1 MRKTTEVYG
10 VYDDNFNVAFPAAIS
25 MNASVHEEAK
35 LMEHPLEDGS
45 TIADHRV
52 IMPTEIELVVFL
64 PADTFQDTYNNIRQ
78 AFHGE
83 QLYTVHLATGMYSR
97 MALQAMPHEETPEQ
111 AGSIAIALQLK
122 EARIITTQ
130 YQALPPRKVKDPKD
144 TSTVNRG
151 EQQPQQ
157 PKTGAKQVGGWVG
170 EKAKKILTPDFRMK

>member
-25 MNASVHEEAK
+25 MKASVSEEAK

-52 IMPTEIELVVFL
+52 IQPVEIELIVFL
-64 PADTFQDTYNNIRQ
+64 PDDTFKDTYSNIRQ

-122 EARIITTQ
+122 EAQIVTTQ

-144 TSTVNRG
+144 TSTVHRG
-151 EQQPQQ
+151 EQQPV
-157 PKTGAKQVGGWVG
+157 PVKNETIVKKGVDWLGG
-170 EKAKKILTPDFRMK
+170 KYDQSQKKP